1 MEKRII
7 VLMFLMI
14 CLSVVYAQ
22 NTKNAEEKI
31 DKSKAV
37 ILNEIEVIKKS
48 VDTSKV
54 RAMSETLRTLADEIS
69 TPLYDHA
76 YALDNY
82 ADSLKIDMPA
92 VDSSYSDEVVPPY
105 SEDVLSDTASVGG
118 DFKMPDFANM
128 TKNLE
133 KMERKPKMTSNVAYG
148 LVSAIAGK
156 PLDANVKP
164 KYEIGPGYYFH
175 IFYGVKQRLK
185 KTEKLTYFYRAGL
198 CYETHNLEQKTY
210 YRFTKVND
218 KAVANL
224 DYPASTDDADM
235 NFQTLSLPL
244 SVDIKIN
251 KGNVFS
257 VGGYVGYVIG
267 MNQFIQYTEDG
278 NRVEKKTISDFGAN
292 KIRYGLKFEF
302 FTKKGLGLFAQMDLN
317 QVLKGNVAPA
327 NMYSIGLVIGK

>member
-1 MEKRII
+1 MEKKII
-7 VLMFLMI
+7 VSILLI
-14 CLSVVYAQ
+14 SCISVVYAQ
-22 NTKNAEEKI
+22 KSKNAEEKI
-31 DKSKAV
+31 DKSKTV
-37 ILNEIEVIKKS
+37 ILKEIETIKKS

-92 VDSSYSDEVVPPY
+92 IDSSFSDEVVPY
-105 SEDVLSDTASVGG
+105 ADDVLGDTSLVGVMPQ
-118 DFKMPDFANM
+118 MPDFANM

-164 KYEIGPGYYFH
+164 KYELGPGYYFH
-175 IFYGVKQRLK
+175 IFFGLKQRLK
-185 KTEKLTYFYRAGL
+185 KTAKLTYFYRVGL
-198 CYETHNLEQKTY
+198 RYETHNLEQKTY
-210 YRFTKVND
+210 YRFKKVDN

-224 DYPASTDDADM
+224 DYPTTTDDADM
-235 NFQTLSLPL
+235 NFQSFSLPL
-244 SVDIKIN
+244 SIDIKTN
-251 KGNVFS
+251 KGNIFS
-257 VGGYVGYVIG
+257 IGGYVGYVSG

-302 FTKKGLGLFAQMDLN
+302 FTKKGLGLFAQTDLN